1 MSESLKLTPDR
12 RAAGSIKWNRYPE
25 HILPMWVADMDFS
38 PPAAVI
44 RALENRIREGEFGY
58 QVEPDQAKTA
68 VAQWLYR
75 RHDWQVSP
83 EAVVLLP
90 SVVAGFNLAARTAA
104 SPGESVLIQ
113 QPAYRPFFKVA
124 RQAGLAETRDSL
136 LIDNT
141 GRYNIDWD
149 SFSRALQPDTRLFLL
164 CNPHNPTGRV
174 FTERELMGMAERCL
188 ENQTLICSDEIH
200 SDLVYKGHRHL
211 PLASLDPEIAARTIT
226 LISPSKSFNLA
237 GLKTAAAV
245 ITNPE
250 LRGRF
255 QAADQGLVT
264 RPNLLGITAL
274 QAAFLEGVPWLE
286 VLIDYLNGNRN
297 LLIKTIQEEIPRLHV
312 YPPEGTFL
320 AWIDFRSSGIPD
332 PYQFLLDQAHVAVNP
347 GEWFGPS
354 GKGFV
359 RLNFACPRARLEE
372 GLSRMQA
379 AL

>member
-1 MSESLKLTPDR
+1 
-12 RAAGSIKWNRYPE
+12 
-25 HILPMWVADMDFS
+25 
-38 PPAAVI
+38 
-44 RALENRIREGEFGY
+44 
-58 QVEPDQAKTA
+58 
-68 VAQWLYR
+68 
-75 RHDWQVSP
+75 
-83 EAVVLLP
+83 
-90 SVVAGFNLAARTAA
+90 
-104 SPGESVLIQ
+104 
-113 QPAYRPFFKVA
+113 
-124 RQAGLAETRDSL
+124 
-136 LIDNT
+136 
-141 GRYNIDWD
+141 
-149 SFSRALQPDTRLFLL
+149 
-164 CNPHNPTGRV
+164 
-174 FTERELMGMAERCL
+174 L